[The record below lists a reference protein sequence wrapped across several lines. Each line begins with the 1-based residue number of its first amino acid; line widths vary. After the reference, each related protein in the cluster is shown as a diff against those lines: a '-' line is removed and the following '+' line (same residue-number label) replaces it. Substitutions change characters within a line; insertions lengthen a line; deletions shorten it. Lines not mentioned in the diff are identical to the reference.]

1 MQDDRDERDG
11 ISLAKGAKKIGISP
25 QLMNTW
31 IGKDEEQDDQILL
44 WWKEGTKRKVSEAH
58 CMAYASIAAQVP
70 GGKPCK
76 KILTRDA
83 ALRHIVWLHNAL
95 DVNQRHIAELQRE
108 VQPGSSVTADSPP
121 PSGVKNVSEAAPKT
135 GIDQSATSART
146 EVTQSGEMRAVE
158 PSEQPSEMRPVAEV
172 IKPQPESD
180 QQHDAHVKH
189 LQGMIARGYVPTP
202 EENLLLPVLSR
213 ASLSI
218 HDVAR
223 LTSCPVAFVEEIA
236 AQGLLTRYQTGY
248 DPMQVLSKRRTFAR
262 EVVVLRYRMQDD
274 SDLDDED
281 YQDFDPYERI
291 LVGMRVWDLGA
302 GDMTGTSRGFIYE
315 TEVRMLDWETLISYM
330 ASLTNAS
337 VPDIV
342 SYAAQR
348 FCKS

>member
-1 MQDDRDERDG
+1 MNHNDEQISFARAAEILKCSRQNMTTWTKPKSAQDTQ
-11 ISLAKGAKKIGISP
+11 SLLTRGVKGSWTVSKNHCTAYR
-25 QLMNTW
+25 LMA
-31 IGKDEEQDDQILL
+31 DFLQYD
-44 WWKEGTKRKVSEAH
+44 
-58 CMAYASIAAQVP
+58 
-70 GGKPCK
+70 KPRVEMF
-76 KILTRDA
+76 TRDA
-83 ALRHIVWLHNAL
+83 ALQYILRLHNAL

-121 PSGVKNVSEAAPKT
+121 QSGVKNVGEAAPKT

-146 EVTQSGEMRAVE
+146 DVTQSEEMRAVE

-223 LTSCPVAFVEEIA
+223 LTSCPLAFVEEIA

-281 YQDFDPYERI
+281 YQDFDPDERI